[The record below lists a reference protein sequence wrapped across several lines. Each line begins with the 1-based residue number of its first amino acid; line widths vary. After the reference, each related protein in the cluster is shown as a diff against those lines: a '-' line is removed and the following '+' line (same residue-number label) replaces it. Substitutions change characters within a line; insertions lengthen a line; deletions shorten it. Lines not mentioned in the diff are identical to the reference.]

1 MTQLL
6 EDFKK
11 HSGEVVQSF
20 KKEIGGVR
28 TNRPSPALVEDLRVN
43 HYEQTMPLKQVG
55 SVSVMP
61 PREINIQVCDKS
73 AVPAVVKAIETS
85 NLGLS
90 AQADGNLIR
99 IHLPELSSERRE
111 ELVKHVKRLTEQY
124 RIQLRHFRDEANK
137 KIQKSF
143 DGREIN
149 EDQKFK
155 LKESVQEET
164 DKINKEIDNLL
175 NKKIAEIE
183 S

>member
-1 MTQLL
+1 M
-6 EDFKK
+6 
-11 HSGEVVQSF
+11 
-20 KKEIGGVR
+20 
-28 TNRPSPALVEDLRVN
+28 
-43 HYEQTMPLKQVG
+43 
-55 SVSVMP
+55 
-61 PREINIQVCDKS
+61 
-73 AVPAVVKAIETS
+73 VKAIETS

>member
-61 PREINIQVCDKS
+61 PREINIQVCD
-73 AVPAVVKAIETS
+73 
-85 NLGLS
+85 
-90 AQADGNLIR
+90 
-99 IHLPELSSERRE
+99 
-111 ELVKHVKRLTEQY
+111 
-124 RIQLRHFRDEANK
+124 
-137 KIQKSF
+137 
-143 DGREIN
+143 
-149 EDQKFK
+149 
-155 LKESVQEET
+155 
-164 DKINKEIDNLL
+164 
-175 NKKIAEIE
+175 
-183 S
+183 